1 VHGNQLMVGQGESK
15 KTEGRI
21 AATGKLRRVLDLRK
35 SGVGFQAIG
44 DNADSSRLLDDEE
57 ATTVI
62 AGVNNVNRLVK
73 ATGHSPRPKAE
84 TPESLIGGF
93 VDSAEVCAAKKATSK
108 IAAIT

>member
-1 VHGNQLMVGQGESK
+1 MMGQGESK

-35 SGVGFQAIG
+35 SGVGFQ
-44 DNADSSRLLDDEE
+44 
-57 ATTVI
+57 
-62 AGVNNVNRLVK
+62 LVK
-73 ATGHSPRPKAE
+73 ATGHSQRLKAE
-84 TPESLIGGF
+84 TPESLIAGF